1 MELLVGP
8 WASGQPR
15 IKSPC
20 SNLQL
25 QMWLLQLKKSLCGR
39 PLPQPVAEVIPHR
52 SPSLLCSAL
61 LFLPHGLAEAERQKI
76 TGMQFNPTNQRETPW
91 LSFSTLCLYL
101 VFPFSEEL
109 GSQHLLLPQDQ
120 SAGRVLWEINLH
132 SIMPMATIMS
142 RAQVPVL
149 EPRLHSV

>member
-1 MELLVGP
+1 MGLWAGP
-8 WASGQPR
+8 WALGQPR

-20 SNLQL
+20 SHLQL
-25 QMWLLQLKKSLCGR
+25 QLWLLRLKECPCGR

-52 SPSLLCSAL
+52 SPSLLFSAL
-61 LFLPHGLAEAERQKI
+61 LFLPRGLAEAERQKI

-120 SAGRVLWEINLH
+120 SAGRALWEINLH

-142 RAQVPVL
+142 RANVPVL
-149 EPRLHSV
+149 EPRRHSA